1 MRVKS
6 VDGIDARRLPI
17 DKDAGAVNSG
27 NHLPSLHFSPET
39 GSIPAVAGTIPGG
52 MPPRARREH
61 FHRTLRGLFIK
72 VVLAWPMMSL
82 QQLSNQPDTKSR
94 HHALPVIRMLPVN
107 RRRARNFISGTPL
120 KIDERPV
127 LAAGLLSYMTR
138 LRRGAQLTWQTK
150 CLSTRPMKRRRELL

>member
-17 DKDAGAVNSG
+17 DKDAGAVKSG

-52 MPPRARREH
+52 MPPHARREQ
-61 FHRTLRGLFIK
+61 FHRILRGLFIK
-72 VVLAWPMMSL
+72 VVPAWPMMSL
-82 QQLSNQPDTKSR
+82 QQLSHEPDTGR
-94 HHALPVIRMLPVN
+94 RLNALPVVRMLPVY
-107 RRRARNFISGTPL
+107 RRRAGNFISGTPST
-120 KIDERPV
+120 INERPALV
-127 LAAGLLSYMTR
+127 AGLFAYGTG

-150 CLSTRPMKRRRELL
+150 CLSTPPTKRRHA

>member
-17 DKDAGAVNSG
+17 DKDAGAVISG

-39 GSIPAVAGTIPGG
+39 GSILAVAGTIPGG
-52 MPPRARREH
+52 TPPHARGEH
-61 FHRTLRGLFIK
+61 FHRILRGLFII

-82 QQLSNQPDTKSR
+82 QQLSHEPDTRSR
-94 HHALPVIRMLPVN
+94 HSALPVVRMLPVC
-107 RRRARNFISGTPL
+107 RRRARHFISGTPL

-127 LAAGLLSYMTR
+127 LVAGLFSYKTG

-150 CLSTRPMKRRRELL
+150 CLSTPPMKRRHAL